1 MCILIPTTFILG
13 GIYDWHNAEKTENPQ
28 IKNYTRNEMLF
39 GDKIWQNIKWKNIVL
54 QEKNAVMIKI
64 YV

>member
-1 MCILIPTTFILG
+1 MRILIPTTFILG
-13 GIYDWHNAEKTENPQ
+13 GVYDWHNAEKTENPQ
-28 IKNYTRNEMLF
+28 KNYTRNEMLF

>member
-1 MCILIPTTFILG
+1 MCILIPTIFILG
-13 GIYDWHNAEKTENPQ
+13 GVYDWHNAEKTENLQ

-39 GDKIWQNIKWKNIVL
+39 GDKIWHNIKCKNIVL

-64 YV
+64 